1 MLVTGRDA
9 LTVTINGEVENTQL
23 SGIPGTYVLGPNSIN
38 GKSHWLQESD
48 SNAIWY
54 NQGNG
59 WGGWFIGSQENI
71 INNIAL
77 IISFGG
83 VVSPQEVSTWYYY
96 NGSSYII
103 SDDILVDSGTC
114 IHHTKHTKVLTTD
127 LCSCQ

>member
-1 MLVTGRDA
+1 M
-9 LTVTINGEVENTQL
+9 TVTINGEVENTQL
-23 SGIPGTYVLGPNSIN
+23 SGIPGIYVLGPNSIN

-54 NQGNG
+54 NQ

-77 IISFGG
+77 IISFDG

-114 IHHTKHTKVLTTD
+114 IHHTKHTMYI
-127 LCSCQ
+127 